1 MAANPIPIKAQ
12 EVLDF
17 WFGAEDVERPEWFR
31 KNAAFDSEIARRFGA
46 LIDEALSGGL
56 RDWVRHP
63 RSSLALIVLLDQFTR
78 NTRRGTAQAFA
89 GDALALQAAKA
100 MVATG
105 QDRQLTPIQRGFVY
119 LPFEHSE
126 ALADQDESLRVIG
139 ALVAEAPGRR
149 GLLDYARRHHAIVAR
164 FGRFPHRNAQLGRE
178 STAEE
183 IEFLKQPGSG
193 F

>member
-1 MAANPIPIKAQ
+1 MAESPIPIKAQ

-17 WFGAEDVERPEWFR
+17 WFGAEDVDRPAWFR
-31 KNAAFDSEIARRFGA
+31 KDAAFDAEIVRRFGA
-46 LIDEALSGGL
+46 LIDEALSGRL
-56 RDWVRHP
+56 QDWAEQP
-63 RSSLALIVLLDQFTR
+63 RSALARIVLLDQFTR

-89 GDALALQAAKA
+89 GDGLALVAAKA

-126 ALADQDESLRVIG
+126 SLAAQEESLRLFA
-139 ALVAEAPGRR
+139 ALAAEAPGQH

-183 IEFLKQPGSG
+183 TEFLKQPGSG